1 MVRGPDLHR
10 QYKDSCINMKV
21 ETLVNDR
28 QSLNLR
34 QDGRLVHA
42 RRQIQQLHADRRYL
56 S

>member
-34 QDGRLVHA
+34 QDGRLVRVA
-42 RRQIQQLHADRRYL
+42 RYSSYMPTDVT
-56 S
+56 